1 MLMRKE
7 MILTVFIVSVA
18 FEQNLK
24 FQTRV
29 IQFRPAAHRTSMMRA
44 RSYKSYGGLTAF

>member
-18 FEQNLK
+18 FGTEPE

-44 RSYKSYGGLTAF
+44 VRISHMGAYSSA